1 MSKATKVV
9 LAIMICIIVAY
20 IGVGVLGK
28 YKDFFVKDVSKNS
41 DVQSTNEKTI
51 TYYLTSGDNDITLTA
66 YTDAEITKTKY
77 IYNDENKIER
87 IEVIEEVETDEIA
100 KKIFDKIKTDSN
112 INQMYSEIKIEGSAV
127 IMCLK
132 QDYIDYNNE
141 FTREELYKKQEEI
154 VNNNK

>member
-20 IGVGVLGK
+20 IGVGVFDK
-28 YKDFFVKDVSKNS
+28 YKDFFMKDVSKNS

-112 INQMYSEIKIEGSAV
+112 INQMYSEIKIEGSTV